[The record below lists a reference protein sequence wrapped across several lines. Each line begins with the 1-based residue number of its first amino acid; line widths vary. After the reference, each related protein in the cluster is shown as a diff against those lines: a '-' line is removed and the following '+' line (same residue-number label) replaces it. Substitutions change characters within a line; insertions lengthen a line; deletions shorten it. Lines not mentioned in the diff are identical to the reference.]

1 MEEYPMSRV
10 RASDQEMEDYPT
22 RSEENSVWIKSPNA
36 PDFPAPVWWPLDG
49 TYNLFGEPNPKV

>member
-1 MEEYPMSRV
+1 MSRV

-22 RSEENSVWIKSPNA
+22 RSEETSIWIKSPNA